1 MTPRCGL
8 SGGKEST
15 SPNESPETPP
25 DSQPGIVQS
34 ESRSYVRQSP
44 PSNASVTRLAHQEN
58 SNNSCSENGKENAG
72 MLHPH
77 ASFAEEDFS

>member
-1 MTPRCGL
+1 VDCPAARKARHLTNHLKLRQ
-8 SGGKEST
+8 T
-15 SPNESPETPP
+15 H
-25 DSQPGIVQS
+25 SQALFKV
-34 ESRSYVRQSP
+34 
-44 PSNASVTRLAHQEN
+44 LAHQEN